1 MKRFRRRHTAKDTQH
16 AFHATAP
23 AHPGALQNARTLEWI
38 DAALFVL
45 ALDYAQ
51 TRNAN
56 TEHFKQALPRAARQC
71 NGQTRKRKHCCVCL
85 LRRCWCMLPDTLWCV
100 VLLRAPDSLPHMV
113 RDIERVRLLHRCR
126 IRNCCRRCTATTRT
140 AGTTS
145 CSSTW
150 TQVRAAR
157 PIHSSARAARLLSSA
172 SCSVQRYSR
181 CRTAYAYTAVWHRAV
196 RTQA

>member
-56 TEHFKQALPRAARQC
+56 TEHFKQALSARRSAM
-71 NGQTRKRKHCCVCL
+71 NATDGQTRKQTNAKHCCFVCL
-85 LRRCWCMLPDTLWCV
+85 LRRCWC
-100 VLLRAPDSLPHMV
+100 
-113 RDIERVRLLHRCR
+113 
-126 IRNCCRRCTATTRT
+126 TA
-140 AGTTS
+140 A
-145 CSSTW
+145 
-150 TQVRAAR
+150 
-157 PIHSSARAARLLSSA
+157 
-172 SCSVQRYSR
+172 
-181 CRTAYAYTAVWHRAV
+181 
-196 RTQA
+196 